1 MLVLKRLGEESR
13 EEFAAVVDYLGRE
26 QGMLVL
32 VEPHELEKTAETLLA
47 REEGGRAPAPSSPS
61 ISRPAAATS
70 ARQANASSNRSN
82 SSLTWRTWAM
92 PAAS

>member
-1 MLVLKRLGEESR
+1 MLVLKRLGEDSR

-47 REEGGRAPAPSSPS
+47 REEEKG
-61 ISRPAAATS
+61 
-70 ARQANASSNRSN
+70 
-82 SSLTWRTWAM
+82 
-92 PAAS
+92 